1 MQVTNDIYYVGVND
15 HKKDLF
21 EGQFIIPEGM
31 AYNSYI
37 IEDEKIAIMDTADA
51 EFEKEWLE
59 NVQEVLKEKTPDYLV
74 IHHMECDHSSIIGKL
89 VSLYPDITLVA
100 TAPAFN
106 MLKNMFTFETEVK
119 QIAIK
124 DGDTLSLGKHTL
136 HFYTAP
142 FVHWPEVMM
151 SYDEE
156 DKVLFSADAFGKFG
170 ANDVEEDDW
179 ACEARRYYFGIVGK
193 YGQQVQNLLHK
204 LEGLDI
210 QIICPLHGPVLNENI
225 SYYVNIYNTWSSYTP
240 EDSGVV
246 IVYTSVYGH
255 TKQAAEL
262 LKQML
267 EEKGA
272 PSVSIFDAVR
282 DDFAEIVED
291 VFRYDRLVLATT
303 TYNGEI
309 FPNMKFLIDALVER
323 NYQNRKVA
331 LIENGTWGPAAKKVM
346 TNMLANQKDVQIL
359 EEAVTIKTCLNEESH
374 RQLEILADA
383 LCK

>member
-59 NVQEVLKEKTPDYLV
+59 NVQEVLKGKKPDYLV